1 MRNKNEVDMDRQ
13 EIMERINVIFR
24 DVFDDDTLVIVDST
38 NAEDIEDW
46 DSLEHI
52 NLIMAMEKDFDLKF
66 NLKEVGELANVGE
79 MADLIERKLKEK

>member
-1 MRNKNEVDMDRQ
+1 MDRQ

-52 NLIMAMEKDFDLKF
+52 NLIMAMEKGVVASSQ
-66 NLKEVGELANVGE
+66 N
-79 MADLIERKLKEK
+79 

>member
-1 MRNKNEVDMDRQ
+1 MDRQ